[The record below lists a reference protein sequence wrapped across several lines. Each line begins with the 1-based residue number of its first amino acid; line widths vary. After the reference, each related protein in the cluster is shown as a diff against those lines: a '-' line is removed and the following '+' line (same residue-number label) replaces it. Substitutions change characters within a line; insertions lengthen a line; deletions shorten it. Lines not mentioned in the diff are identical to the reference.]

1 MSRLFRQVAEI
12 FLYRNSTFRHPGKVY
27 DYDALLSFCRTITE
41 SPHLASLVHITF
53 IQILVGMSPEALSLI
68 GRSLQAM
75 IKLQELTVL
84 GTSSDTHYGISIPC
98 RRDVWILHRC
108 TFQLQRLRRSWNSH
122 RICLISLP
130 VSLASEI

>member
-12 FLYRNSTFRHPGKVY
+12 FLYRNVTFRHPGKVY

-41 SPHLASLVHITF
+41 SPHLVSLVHITF

-68 GRSLQAM
+68 RQSLQAM
-75 IKLQELTVL
+75 IKLQELMVL
-84 GTSSDTHYGISIPC
+84 VTPTMALASLAGRMHGYCVDVHSSC
-98 RRDVWILHRC
+98 RD
-108 TFQLQRLRRSWNSH
+108 LRRSWNSH

>member
-12 FLYRNSTFRHPGKVY
+12 FLYCNITFRHPGKVY

-53 IQILVGMSPEALSLI
+53 IQILVEMSQEALSLI

-98 RRDVWILHRC
+98 TRDVWILRRC
-108 TFQLQRLRRSWNSH
+108 TFQLQRFTTELEFTQDM
-122 RICLISLP
+122 LDF
-130 VSLASEI
+130 LAGQPSI